1 MEFNNKT
8 ILIAGLVVGGLLSV
22 YVQNNEL
29 ASVIFGGLIGYLSHS
44 LPSSDNEDE
53 VIEEIA

>member
-1 MEFNNKT
+1 MEFDNKT

-29 ASVIFGGLIGYLSHS
+29 ASVIFGGLIGYLSHGIT
-44 LPSSDNEDE
+44 SSNNDD
-53 VIEEIA
+53 EEIA